1 VRERGRHGYPRP
13 QLVRHGWASLDGRW
27 DFALD
32 PDARLRDP
40 REVTFDRSIE
50 VPFAPETE
58 ASGVG
63 ERGFFSACWYR
74 RTFEPPALGPG
85 ERLLLH
91 FGAVDYA
98 ATVWVDGVAWG
109 HHEGGYTPFT
119 VDVTDRVKRPES
131 VLVVRAHDDPV
142 DLAKPRGKQ
151 DWHLEPHSIWYPRTT
166 GIWQPVWIE
175 KVPATRIT
183 WLRWTTNFERWEIGL
198 EALVAGEPV
207 ADLRLRVRL
216 RARGSV
222 LAEDSYGVIN
232 GEVRRRIAFS
242 DPGIDD
248 YRNELLWSPT
258 NPTLLDAELDLL
270 KPGGEVVDSV
280 RSYTALRSVTVQG
293 ERVLLN
299 GRVQPLRMVLDQGYW
314 PGTGLTAPDDRAYR
328 RDILLAKAMG
338 FNGARK
344 HQKIESPRYLHWAD
358 RLGFLVWEEMPSAY
372 RFTQDSIRRLT
383 REWTAVLD
391 RDASHPCI
399 AAWVPFN
406 ESWGVPDL
414 PVIAEQRHYVQALYH
429 LTKTLDPTRPVVGND
444 GWESTA
450 TDIIG
455 IHDYD
460 GDPERLARRYE
471 HLESLP
477 QLFRHGRP
485 GGRLLT
491 VEGHP
496 FAGQPVMLSEFG
508 GTTFSEREGDWG
520 YSQAASAEDFAEHY
534 RALIEA
540 VRTSE
545 LLAGF
550 CYTQFTDTFQ
560 EANGLLYMDRTPK
573 FPLED
578 IAAAT
583 RGPGHAFSPVLDV
596 PEDEDVGEG
605 WEPTT
610 V

>member
-1 VRERGRHGYPRP
+1 VKDTR
-13 QLVRHGWASLDGRW
+13 QL
-27 DFALD
+27 
-32 PDARLRDP
+32 
-40 REVTFDRSIE
+40 EIRSVVDQVHE
-50 VPFAPETE
+50 E
-58 ASGVG
+58 
-63 ERGFFSACWYR
+63 
-74 RTFEPPALGPG
+74 
-85 ERLLLH
+85 LL
-91 FGAVDYA
+91 
-98 ATVWVDGVAWG
+98 
-109 HHEGGYTPFT
+109 
-119 VDVTDRVKRPES
+119 
-131 VLVVRAHDDPV
+131 
-142 DLAKPRGKQ
+142 Q
-151 DWHLEPHSIWYPRTT
+151 
-166 GIWQPVWIE
+166 
-175 KVPATRIT
+175 RI
-183 WLRWTTNFERWEIGL
+183 
-198 EALVAGEPV
+198 VAGELPPDV
-207 ADLRLRVRL
+207 ALCVRL
-216 RARGSV
+216 RARGTT
-222 LAEDSYGVIN
+222 LAEDTYRVIN

-258 NPTLLDAELDLL
+258 NPTLIEAELELRRGTDVL
-270 KPGGEVVDSV
+270 DRV

-314 PGTGLTAPDDRAYR
+314 PGCGMTAPDDRAYR
-328 RDILLAKAMG
+328 TDILLAKAMG

-372 RFTQDSIRRLT
+372 RFTQDSIQRLT

-399 AAWVPFN
+399 VAWVPFN

-414 PVIAEQRHYVQALYH
+414 PVIAAQRHYVQALYH
-429 LTKTLDPTRPVVGND
+429 LTKTLDPTRPVIGND

-460 GDPERLARRYE
+460 GDTDRLARRYG

-485 GGRLLT
+485 GGRTLT

-508 GTTFSEREGDWG
+508 GTAFSDREGSWG
-520 YSQAASAEDFAEHY
+520 YSRVLTATEFADHY
-534 RALIEA
+534 RALLEA
-540 VRTSE
+540 VRSSE

-560 EANGLLYMDRTPK
+560 EANGLLHMDRTAK
-573 FPLED
+573 FPLEE

-583 RGPGHAFSPVLDV
+583 RGPGHTYSPVVDA
-596 PEDEDVGEG
+596 PDDEEEEDEGA
-605 WEPTT
+605 EPTT